1 VTATIKYDRPVANYI
16 DRITATGHVTN
27 TPYKKTSVTI
37 HHNGGRLSLDGIYQV
52 WRQRRASAHFQV
64 DAKGDVGQYVDVRM
78 YAWATGNTQ
87 GNKSSISIEQCN
99 ATLAPKW
106 EVSET
111 TWKSAARLAAW
122 LHWKVLGVRPV
133 AGKTL
138 FRHHD
143 WSGANT
149 ECAGPFIDAMWRTF
163 EKECQA
169 QYDAFTKAPPPKP
182 DPKPVPVTPA
192 NVVAK
197 TRSLQKLVEV
207 TSDGKWSDLTDDR
220 AQRMRTAALVHTYA
234 GRLTFDVRDV
244 QRVLDVTVDGDWGPN
259 TQKALEKWVPQAQ
272 RVIGVEDDGV
282 WGPGTEKAFW
292 DFRKLAYNKF

>member
-87 GNKSSISIEQCN
+87 GNKSSISIE
-99 ATLAPKW
+99 
-106 EVSET
+106 
-111 TWKSAARLAAW
+111 
-122 LHWKVLGVRPV
+122 
-133 AGKTL
+133 
-138 FRHHD
+138 
-143 WSGANT
+143 
-149 ECAGPFIDAMWRTF
+149 
-163 EKECQA
+163 QA